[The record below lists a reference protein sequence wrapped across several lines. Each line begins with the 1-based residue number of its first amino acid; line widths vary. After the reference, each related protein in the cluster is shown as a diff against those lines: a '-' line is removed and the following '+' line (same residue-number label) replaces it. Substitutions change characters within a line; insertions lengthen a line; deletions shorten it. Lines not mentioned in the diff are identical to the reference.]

1 MMRQSGL
8 FGLSDHKMML
18 SADGDS
24 LEVLARVVDFE
35 AFRATVVSALNYS
48 DRPLCIIRTQIHSSS
63 FVCSGRWLSASRS
76 RRSDQMTCAPDCYH
90 SEVESGSF
98 YTTAQPWTVPV

>member
-1 MMRQSGL
+1 MWPVSENSITASLRWIASYL
-8 FGLSDHKMML
+8 YSYTN
-18 SADGDS
+18 SA
-24 LEVLARVVDFE
+24 
-35 AFRATVVSALNYS
+35 
-48 DRPLCIIRTQIHSSS
+48 
-63 FVCSGRWLSASRS
+63 SGRWLSASRS